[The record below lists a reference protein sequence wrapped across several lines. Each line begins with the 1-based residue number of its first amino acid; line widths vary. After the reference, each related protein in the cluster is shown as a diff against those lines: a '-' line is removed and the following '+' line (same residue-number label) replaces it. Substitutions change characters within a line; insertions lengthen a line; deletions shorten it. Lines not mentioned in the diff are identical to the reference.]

1 MGALGRGRVRDE
13 RRPNVQVPLNTPAVC
28 VCVVEYAHAM
38 PVQLMYEHEAVSMIG
53 PCCHVTSFQLTR
65 RSPFDRMCK
74 FRTVF
79 IG

>member
-38 PVQLMYEHEAVSMIG
+38 PVQLMYEHEWMHDWTML
-53 PCCHVTSFQLTR
+53 PCYILPVDQTVNHWLTWLR
-65 RSPFDRMCK
+65 F
-74 FRTVF
+74 
-79 IG
+79 